1 MRLEES
7 TFNPLT
13 TFLGNI
19 PESGLTLDR
28 NALEAIGKL
37 FQLGGIVAESYKEVA
52 GLLVQF
58 QEWYGMIS
66 IEAENGKHILRKT
79 NGKDPQ

>member
-7 TFNPLT
+7 TFNPLAV
-13 TFLGNI
+13 FFGSI

-28 NALEAIGKL
+28 SSLEAIGKL
-37 FQLGGIVAESYKEVA
+37 FQLGGIVAETYREVA
-52 GLLVQF
+52 EILVQF
-58 QEWYGMIS
+58 QEWYGMIT